1 MQYANYFS
9 CLTAYPGAYAL
20 PGCELE
26 DGGLVF
32 DNQAHEE
39 AAGA

>member
-1 MQYANYFS
+1 MEKE
-9 CLTAYPGAYAL
+9 TL

-26 DGGLVF
+26 DGVLVF
-32 DNQAHEE
+32 DNPARAQ